1 MVALSEYMIVFRM
14 VHILAGVV
22 WLGGLTL
29 LVLYIQPSAK
39 TLGPAGG
46 PFVMELLARRK
57 LPIFLLSA
65 GAVTIVAGGFLY
77 WRDWQA
83 VGSLGDWLDT
93 RVGLTLTIGAG
104 AALAGWLMGLLGV
117 KPTVDRMLGLAKQLA
132 ASGGPPPPERAAELQ
147 ALQLRS
153 RRLAIVVLV
162 LVATGAL
169 AMSIARYV

>member
-1 MVALSEYMIVFRM
+1 MIVFRI
-14 VHILAGVV
+14 VHILGGVV
-22 WLGGLTL
+22 WVGGLTM

-39 TLGPAGG
+39 TLGPAAG

-83 VGSLGDWLDT
+83 VGSLSDWLDT
-93 RVGLTLTIGAG
+93 RFGATLTIGAG
-104 AALAGWLMGLLGV
+104 AALAGWLVGLFGV
-117 KPTVDRMLGLAKQLA
+117 KPTVDRMLALAMQLA
-132 ASGGPPPPERAAELQ
+132 SAGGPPPPDQAAALQ

-153 RRLAIVVLV
+153 RRLAIIVLV
-162 LVATGAL
+162 LVVTGAL

>member
-1 MVALSEYMIVFRM
+1 VVALSEYMIVFRI

-22 WLGGLTL
+22 WVGGLTM

-39 TLGPAGG
+39 SLGPAGG

-57 LPIFLLSA
+57 LPIFLLAA

-83 VGSLGDWLDT
+83 VGSLGDWVDT
-93 RVGLTLTIGAG
+93 RFGLTLTVGAG
-104 AALAGWLMGLLGV
+104 AAVAGWLVGLFGV
-117 KPTVDRMLGLAKQLA
+117 KPTVDRMLGLAKELA
-132 ASGGPPPPERAAELQ
+132 SSGGPPPPERAAELQ

-153 RRLAIVVLV
+153 RRLAIVVLAL
-162 LVATGAL
+162 LVASVL
-169 AMSIARYV
+169 LMSTARYW

>member
-1 MVALSEYMIVFRM
+1 VVALSEYMILFRI

-22 WLGGLTL
+22 WVGGLTM

-39 TLGPAGG
+39 SLGPAGG

-93 RVGLTLTIGAG
+93 RFGTTLTIGAG
-104 AALAGWLMGLLGV
+104 AALAGWLIGLLGV
-117 KPTVDRMLGLAKQLA
+117 KPTVDRMLGLAKELA
-132 ASGGPPPPERAAELQ
+132 SSGGPPPPERAAELQ

-153 RRLAIVVLV
+153 RRLAILVLV

-169 AMSIARYV
+169 AMSIARYW

>member
-1 MVALSEYMIVFRM
+1 MVALSEYMIVFRI

-22 WLGGLTL
+22 WVGGLTM

-39 TLGPAGG
+39 SLGPAGG

-57 LPIFLLSA
+57 LPIFLLAA

-83 VGSLGDWLDT
+83 VGSLGDWVDT
-93 RVGLTLTIGAG
+93 RFGLTLTVGAG
-104 AALAGWLMGLLGV
+104 AAVAGWLVGLFGV
-117 KPTVDRMLGLAKQLA
+117 KPTVDRMLGLAKELA
-132 ASGGPPPPERAAELQ
+132 SSGGPPPPERAAELQ

-153 RRLAIVVLV
+153 RRLAIVVLAL
-162 LVATGAL
+162 LVASVL
-169 AMSIARYV
+169 LMSTARYW